1 MFKINDK
8 NNTVTP
14 ATSLISHLFLSV
26 YIVDFEKVN
35 VCWVSS
41 LVSDNTK
48 NNYLDDGCSV
58 ITSDILKCQIKL

>member
-41 LVSDNTK
+41 LVSDIQRT
-48 NNYLDDGCSV
+48 
-58 ITSDILKCQIKL
+58 ITLTMAVPL